1 MMGAGGGGG
10 GGGAALSANQQL
22 VAQISRARDKRSRRW
37 RIAFLATWA
46 VIVAGLVVF
55 ILVTVNVDT
64 TFLQQTIPFILA
76 GVPITLF
83 LAITSIFFATILAGL
98 GALGRLSRNPYL
110 NGIASFYVSFFRGT
124 PLLLQI
130 LFIYL
135 ALPQAGIVL
144 PAIPTAIVAL
154 SLNYGSY
161 MTEVFRSGIEAVPHG
176 QTEAAQSLG
185 MTSRTTFRRIIA
197 PQAFRI
203 VTPAVGNDFI
213 AMIKDSSL
221 ASVVGV
227 QEILWRAQ
235 TAGRPTFQSM
245 QTLLVAAFIYWVLT
259 ILFSLFQNRLERRM
273 ATGDRV
279 TSRRP

>member
-1 MMGAGGGGG
+1 MSFAGGAGM
-10 GGGAALSANQQL
+10 SANQLL
-22 VAQISRARDKRSRRW
+22 VAQISAERQRRSRRW
-37 RIAFLATWA
+37 RLAFLATWA
-46 VIVAGLVVF
+46 VIVAGLVAF

-64 TFLQQTIPFILA
+64 AFLQQTIPFILA

-83 LAITSIFFATILAGL
+83 LAVTSIFFATILAGL

-144 PAIPTAIVAL
+144 PAVPTAIVAL

-213 AMIKDSSL
+213 SMIKDSSL

-235 TAGRPTFQSM
+235 TAGRPSFQSM

-273 ATGDRV
+273 ATGDRNQE
-279 TSRRP
+279 RRG

>member
-1 MMGAGGGGG
+1 MSFAGGAGM
-10 GGGAALSANQQL
+10 SANQLL
-22 VAQISRARDKRSRRW
+22 VAQISAERQRRSRRW
-37 RIAFLATWA
+37 RLAFLATWA
-46 VIVAGLVVF
+46 VIVAGLVAF

-64 TFLQQTIPFILA
+64 AFLQQTIPFILA

-83 LAITSIFFATILAGL
+83 LAVTSIFFATILAGL

-213 AMIKDSSL
+213 SMIKDSSL

-235 TAGRPTFQSM
+235 TAGRPSFQSM

-273 ATGDRV
+273 ATGDRNQE
-279 TSRRP
+279 RRG

>member
-1 MMGAGGGGG
+1 MMNPVGSSLAER
-10 GGGAALSANQQL
+10 SANQQL
-22 VAQISRARDKRSRRW
+22 VADIARARERRSRRW
-37 RIAFLATWA
+37 RIAFLGTWG
-46 VIVAGLVVF
+46 VIVAGLVAF
-55 ILVTVNVDT
+55 ILVTISVDSV
-64 TFLQQTIPFILA
+64 FLQKWIPFILT
-76 GVPITLF
+76 GIPVTLF
-83 LAITSIFFATILAGL
+83 LAVTSIFFATILAAF

-176 QTEAAQSLG
+176 QTEAAESLG
-185 MTSRTTFRRIIA
+185 MTSRTTFRRIVA

-203 VTPAVGNDFI
+203 VTPAVGNDFV

-227 QEILWRAQ
+227 QELLWRAQ

-245 QTLLVAAFIYWVLT
+245 QTLLVAAFIYWVMT
-259 ILFSLFQNRLERRM
+259 ILFSLVQGRLERRM
-273 ATGDRV
+273 ATGDR
-279 TSRRP
+279 SQRGRP

>member
-1 MMGAGGGGG
+1 MSFAGGAGM
-10 GGGAALSANQQL
+10 SANQLL
-22 VAQISRARDKRSRRW
+22 VAQISEERKRRSRRW
-37 RIAFLATWA
+37 RLAFLATWA
-46 VIVAGLVVF
+46 VIVAGLVLF

-64 TFLQQTIPFILA
+64 AFLQQTIPFILA

-144 PAIPTAIVAL
+144 PAVPTAIVAL

-185 MTSRTTFRRIIA
+185 MNSRTTFRRIIA

-213 AMIKDSSL
+213 SMIKDSSL

>member
-1 MMGAGGGGG
+1 MSFAGGAGM
-10 GGGAALSANQQL
+10 SANQRL
-22 VAQISRARDKRSRRW
+22 VTEISAARQRRSRRW
-37 RIAFLATWA
+37 RGAFLATWA
-46 VIVAGLVVF
+46 VIVAGLIAF
-55 ILVTVNVDT
+55 ILLTVNVDT
-64 TFLQQTIPFILA
+64 TFLSKTIPFILE

-83 LAITSIFFATILAGL
+83 LAVTSIFFATILAAF
-98 GALGRLSRNPYL
+98 GALGRLSTNPYL
-110 NGIASFYVSFFRGT
+110 NGVASFYVSFFRGT
-124 PLLLQI
+124 PLILQI

-144 PAIPTAIVAL
+144 PEIPTAIIAL
-154 SLNYGSY
+154 SLNYGAY

-185 MTSRTTFRRIIA
+185 MTTRTTFVRIIA

-203 VTPAVGNDFI
+203 VTPAVGNDFVS
-213 AMIKDSSL
+213 MIKDSAL

-227 QEILWRAQ
+227 QETLWRAQ

-259 ILFSLFQNRLERRM
+259 ILFSLFQGRLERRM
-273 ATGDRV
+273 ATGDRHQG
-279 TSRRP
+279 RGR

>member
-1 MMGAGGGGG
+1 MMGSAGGPSVG
-10 GGGAALSANQQL
+10 LSANQQL
-22 VAQISRARDKRSRRW
+22 VADIARARNRRGRTW
-37 RIAFLATWA
+37 RTKFLITWTA
-46 VIVAGLVVF
+46 IVVGLVAF
-55 ILVTVNVDT
+55 ILLTVNVDSA
-64 TFLQQTIPFILA
+64 FLQGVVPFILE

-83 LAITSIFFATILAGL
+83 LAVTSIFFATILAAL

-144 PAIPTAIVAL
+144 PEIPTAIVAL

-176 QTEAAQSLG
+176 QTEAAESLG

-203 VTPAVGNDFI
+203 VTPAIGNDFI
-213 AMIKDSSL
+213 AMIKDSAL

-227 QEILWRAQ
+227 QEVLWRAQ
-235 TAGRPTFQSM
+235 AAGRPTFQSM

-259 ILFSLFQNRLERRM
+259 ILFSLFQGRLEKRM

-279 TSRRP
+279 QRRVQ

>member
-1 MMGAGGGGG
+1 MSGLGGSSL
-10 GGGAALSANQQL
+10 ASRAANQQL
-22 VAQISRARDKRSRRW
+22 VADIARARERRSRRW
-37 RIAFLATWA
+37 RIAFLGTWG
-46 VIVAGLVVF
+46 VIVAGLVAF
-55 ILVTVNVDT
+55 ILVTISVDSV
-64 TFLQQTIPFILA
+64 FLQKWIPFILA
-76 GVPITLF
+76 GIPVTLF
-83 LAITSIFFATILAGL
+83 LAVTSIFFATILAAF

-176 QTEAAQSLG
+176 QTEAAESLG
-185 MTSRTTFRRIIA
+185 MTSRTTFRRIVA

-203 VTPAVGNDFI
+203 VTPAVGNDFV

-227 QEILWRAQ
+227 QELLWRAQ

-245 QTLLVAAFIYWVLT
+245 QTLLVAAFIYWVMT
-259 ILFSLFQNRLERRM
+259 ILFSLVQGRLERRM
-273 ATGDRV
+273 ATGDR
-279 TSRRP
+279 TQRGRA

>member
-1 MMGAGGGGG
+1 MSDGMGSSLAGR
-10 GGGAALSANQQL
+10 SANQML
-22 VAQISRARDKRSRRW
+22 VAQISAERQRRSRRW
-37 RIAFLATWA
+37 RLAFLATWA
-46 VIVAGLVVF
+46 VIVAGLVAF

-64 TFLQQTIPFILA
+64 AFLQQTIPFILA

-83 LAITSIFFATILAGL
+83 LAVTSIFFATILAAL

-213 AMIKDSSL
+213 SMIKDSSL

-235 TAGRPTFQSM
+235 TAGRPSFQSM

-273 ATGDRV
+273 ATGDRNQG
-279 TSRRP
+279 RRG

>member
-1 MMGAGGGGG
+1 M
-10 GGGAALSANQQL
+10 SANQLL
-22 VAQISRARDKRSRRW
+22 VAEISKERERRSRRW
-37 RIAFLATWA
+37 RLAFLATWA
-46 VIVAGLVVF
+46 VIVAGLVLF

-64 TFLQQTIPFILA
+64 AFLQQTIPFILA

-144 PAIPTAIVAL
+144 PAVPTAIVAL

-185 MTSRTTFRRIIA
+185 MNSRTTFRRIIA

-213 AMIKDSSL
+213 SMIKDSSL

>member
-1 MMGAGGGGG
+1 MSFAGGAGM
-10 GGGAALSANQQL
+10 SANQLL
-22 VAQISRARDKRSRRW
+22 VAQISAERQRRSRRW
-37 RIAFLATWA
+37 RLAFLATWA
-46 VIVAGLVVF
+46 VIVAGLVLF

-64 TFLQQTIPFILA
+64 AFLQQTIPFILA

-83 LAITSIFFATILAGL
+83 LAVTSIFFATILAAL

-144 PAIPTAIVAL
+144 PAVPTAIVAL

-213 AMIKDSSL
+213 SMIKDSSL

-235 TAGRPTFQSM
+235 TAGRPSFQSM

-273 ATGDRV
+273 ATGDRNQG
-279 TSRRP
+279 RRG

>member
-1 MMGAGGGGG
+1 MSFAGGAGM
-10 GGGAALSANQQL
+10 SANQLL
-22 VAQISRARDKRSRRW
+22 VAQISAERQRRSRRW
-37 RIAFLATWA
+37 RLAFLATWA
-46 VIVAGLVVF
+46 VIVAGLVLF

-64 TFLQQTIPFILA
+64 AFLQQTIPFILA

-83 LAITSIFFATILAGL
+83 LAVTSIFFATILAAL

-144 PAIPTAIVAL
+144 PAVPTAIVAL

-213 AMIKDSSL
+213 SMIKDSSL

-235 TAGRPTFQSM
+235 TAGRPSFQSM

-273 ATGDRV
+273 ATGDRNQG
-279 TSRRP
+279 RRP

>member
-1 MMGAGGGGG
+1 MNAFGGTVHKTP
-10 GGGAALSANQQL
+10 NEQL
-22 VAQISRARDKRSRRW
+22 VADIAQARERRGRVW
-37 RIAFLATWA
+37 RTKFLITWA
-46 VIVAGLVVF
+46 VVVAALVGF
-55 ILVTVNVDT
+55 IFITVTVDSV
-64 TFLQQTIPFILA
+64 FLVKVIPFILA

-83 LAITSIFFATILAGL
+83 LAVTSIFFATLLAIV
-98 GALGRLSRNPYL
+98 GALGRMSTNPYF
-110 NGIASFYVSFFRGT
+110 NGVASFYVSFFRGT

-130 LFIYL
+130 LFIFL

-144 PAIPTAIVAL
+144 PPVPTAIVAL

-185 MTSRTTFRRIIA
+185 MSPRTTFRRIVV

-203 VTPAVGNDFI
+203 VTPAIGNDFV

-221 ASVVGV
+221 AYVVGV
-227 QEILWRAQ
+227 QDVLWRAQ
-235 TAGRPTFQSM
+235 AAGRPTFQSM
-245 QTLLVAAFIYWVLT
+245 QTLLVAAFVYWVLT
-259 ILFSLFQNRLERRM
+259 ILFSLFQGRLERRM

-279 TSRRP
+279 QSKRP

>member
-1 MMGAGGGGG
+1 MGSSLAGR
-10 GGGAALSANQQL
+10 SANQVL
-22 VAQISRARDKRSRRW
+22 VAQISAERHRRSRRW
-37 RIAFLATWA
+37 RLAFLATWA
-46 VIVAGLVVF
+46 VIVAGLVLF
-55 ILVTVNVDT
+55 ILVTITVDT
-64 TFLQQTIPFILA
+64 TFLRQTIPFILA

-144 PAIPTAIVAL
+144 PAVPTAIVAL

-213 AMIKDSSL
+213 SMIKDSSL

-235 TAGRPTFQSM
+235 TAGRPSFQSM

-259 ILFSLFQNRLERRM
+259 ILFSVFQNRLERRM
-273 ATGDRV
+273 ATGDRNQG
-279 TSRRP
+279 RRP

>member
-1 MMGAGGGGG
+1 MSGPVGGSL
-10 GGGAALSANQQL
+10 AERSVNQQL
-22 VAQISRARDKRSRRW
+22 VHQIARARERRSRRW
-37 RIAFLATWA
+37 RLMFLATWG
-46 VIVAGLVVF
+46 VIVAGLVAF
-55 ILVTVNVDT
+55 ILITVTVDS
-64 TFLQQTIPFILA
+64 TFLQKWIPFILT
-76 GVPITLF
+76 GVPVTLF
-83 LAITSIFFATILAGL
+83 LSVTSIFFATILAGF
-98 GALGRLSRNPYL
+98 GALGRLSRNPFL
-110 NGIASFYVSFFRGT
+110 NAIASFYVSFFRGT

-176 QTEAAQSLG
+176 QTEAAESLG

-203 VTPAVGNDFI
+203 ITPAVGNDFV

-227 QEILWRAQ
+227 QELLWRAQ

-245 QTLLVAAFIYWVLT
+245 QTLLVAAFVYWMLT
-259 ILFSLFQNRLERRM
+259 ILFSLFQGRLERRM
-273 ATGDRV
+273 ATGDR
-279 TSRRP
+279 SEGRRA

>member
-1 MMGAGGGGG
+1 MGSSLAGR
-10 GGGAALSANQQL
+10 SANQML
-22 VAQISRARDKRSRRW
+22 VAQISAERQRRSRRW

-46 VIVAGLVVF
+46 VIVAGLVLF

-64 TFLQQTIPFILA
+64 AFLQQTIPFILA

-83 LAITSIFFATILAGL
+83 LAVTSIFFATILAGL

-144 PAIPTAIVAL
+144 PAVPTAIVAL

-161 MTEVFRSGIEAVPHG
+161 MTEVFRSGIEAVPPG

-213 AMIKDSSL
+213 SMIKDSSL

-235 TAGRPTFQSM
+235 TAGRPSFQSM

-279 TSRRP
+279 TNRRP

>member
-1 MMGAGGGGG
+1 MSGPVGASL
-10 GGGAALSANQQL
+10 AERSVNQQL
-22 VAQISRARDKRSRRW
+22 LTEIARARQRRSRRW
-37 RIAFLATWA
+37 RAQFYAMWA
-46 VIVAGLVVF
+46 IIVAGLVAF
-55 ILVTVNVDT
+55 IVITVTVDS
-64 TFLQQTIPFILA
+64 TFLQKWMPFILT
-76 GVPITLF
+76 GVPVTLF
-83 LAITSIFFATILAGL
+83 LAVTSIFFATILAAF
-98 GALGRLSRNPYL
+98 GALGRLSRNPFL
-110 NGIASFYVSFFRGT
+110 NAIASFYVSFFRGT

-154 SLNYGSY
+154 SLNYGAY
-161 MTEVFRSGIEAVPHG
+161 MTEVFRSGIEAVPQG

-203 VTPAVGNDFI
+203 VTPAVGNDFV

-227 QEILWRAQ
+227 QELLWRAQ

-245 QTLLVAAFIYWVLT
+245 QTLLVAAFVYWMLT
-259 ILFSLFQNRLERRM
+259 ILFSLFQGRLERRM
-273 ATGDRV
+273 AMGDR
-279 TSRRP
+279 TSERRS

>member
-1 MMGAGGGGG
+1 MSFAGGAGM
-10 GGGAALSANQQL
+10 SANQML
-22 VAQISRARDKRSRRW
+22 VAEISKANERRSRRW
-37 RIAFLATWA
+37 RLAFLATWA
-46 VIVAGLVVF
+46 VIVAGLVLF

-64 TFLQQTIPFILA
+64 AFLQQTIPYILA

-83 LAITSIFFATILAGL
+83 LAVTSIFFATILAGL

-144 PAIPTAIVAL
+144 PAVPTAIVAL

-185 MTSRTTFRRIIA
+185 MNSRTTFRRIIA

-213 AMIKDSSL
+213 SMIKDSSL

>member
-1 MMGAGGGGG
+1 MSFAGGAGM
-10 GGGAALSANQQL
+10 SANQLL
-22 VAQISRARDKRSRRW
+22 VAEISKERERRSRRW
-37 RIAFLATWA
+37 RLAFLATWA
-46 VIVAGLVVF
+46 VIVAGLVLF

-64 TFLQQTIPFILA
+64 AFLQQTIPYILA

-144 PAIPTAIVAL
+144 PAVPTAIVAL

-185 MTSRTTFRRIIA
+185 MNSRTTFRRIIA

-213 AMIKDSSL
+213 SMIKDSSL

>member
-1 MMGAGGGGG
+1 MSFAGGAGM
-10 GGGAALSANQQL
+10 SANQQL
-22 VAQISRARDKRSRRW
+22 VLEISKERERRSRKW
-37 RIAFLATWA
+37 RAAFLATWA
-46 VIVAGLVVF
+46 VIVAGLVLF

-64 TFLQQTIPFILA
+64 VFLQKTIPFILL
-76 GVPITLF
+76 GVPMTLF
-83 LAITSIFFATILAGL
+83 LAVTSIFFATILAGL
-98 GALGRLSRNPYL
+98 GALGRLSRNPYI

-124 PLLLQI
+124 PLILQI
-130 LFIYL
+130 LFIFL
-135 ALPQAGIVL
+135 ALPQAGIILEPV
-144 PAIPTAIVAL
+144 PTAIVAL

-176 QTEAAQSLG
+176 QTEAAESLG

-203 VTPAVGNDFI
+203 VTPAVGNDFV
-213 AMIKDSSL
+213 AMIKDSAL

-227 QEILWRAQ
+227 QEVLWRAQ
-235 TAGRPTFQSM
+235 TAGRPSFQSM
-245 QTLLVAAFIYWVLT
+245 QTLLVAAFIYWVMT
-259 ILFSLFQNRLERRM
+259 ILFSLFQGRLERRM

>member
-1 MMGAGGGGG
+1 MGGGGSLAG
-10 GGGAALSANQQL
+10 RSVNQQL
-22 VAQISRARDKRSRRW
+22 VADIARAHAQRGRRW
-37 RIAFLATWA
+37 RIQFFAMWA
-46 VIVAGLVVF
+46 VIVAGLVAF
-55 ILVTVNVDT
+55 ILAAVTVDP
-64 TFLQQTIPFILA
+64 TFLGKWIPFILT
-76 GVPITLF
+76 GIPITLF
-83 LAITSIFFATILAGL
+83 LAVTSIFFATILAAL

-110 NGIASFYVSFFRGT
+110 NAIASFYVSFFRGT

-176 QTEAAQSLG
+176 QTEAAESLG
-185 MTSRTTFRRIIA
+185 MTTRTTFRRIIA

-203 VTPAVGNDFI
+203 VTPAVGNDFV

-245 QTLLVAAFIYWVLT
+245 QTLLVAAFIYWVMT
-259 ILFSLFQNRLERRM
+259 ILFSLFQGRLERRM
-273 ATGDRV
+273 AMGDR
-279 TSRRP
+279 SQARRP

>member
-1 MMGAGGGGG
+1 MSY
-10 GGGAALSANQQL
+10 GGGAGMSANQLL
-22 VAQISRARDKRSRRW
+22 VAEISTARQRRSRRW
-37 RIAFLATWA
+37 RAAFLATWA
-46 VIVAGLVVF
+46 VIIAALVVF
-55 ILVTVNVDT
+55 ILATVNVDT
-64 TFLQQTIPFILA
+64 TFLQKTIPFILL
-76 GVPITLF
+76 GVPMTLF
-83 LAITSIFFATILAGL
+83 LAVTSIFFATILAGL
-98 GALGRLSRNPYL
+98 GALGRLSRNPYI

-124 PLLLQI
+124 PLILQI

-135 ALPQAGIVL
+135 ALPQAGIIL
-144 PAIPTAIVAL
+144 DPIPTAIVAL

-176 QTEAAQSLG
+176 QTEAAESLG

-203 VTPAVGNDFI
+203 VTPAVGNDFV
-213 AMIKDSSL
+213 AMIKDSAL

-227 QEILWRAQ
+227 QEVLWRAQ
-235 TAGRPTFQSM
+235 TAGRPSFQSM
-245 QTLLVAAFIYWVLT
+245 QTLLVAAFIYWVMT
-259 ILFSLFQNRLERRM
+259 ILFSLFQGRLERRM

>member
-1 MMGAGGGGG
+1 MSFAGGAGM
-10 GGGAALSANQQL
+10 SANQLL
-22 VAQISRARDKRSRRW
+22 VAQISAERQRRSRRW
-37 RIAFLATWA
+37 RLAFLATWA
-46 VIVAGLVVF
+46 VIVAGLVLF

-64 TFLQQTIPFILA
+64 AFLQQTIPFILA

-83 LAITSIFFATILAGL
+83 LAVTSIFFATILAGL

-144 PAIPTAIVAL
+144 PAVPTAIVAL

-185 MTSRTTFRRIIA
+185 MNSRTTFRRIIA

-203 VTPAVGNDFI
+203 VTPAVGNDFV

-235 TAGRPTFQSM
+235 VAGRPSFQSM

-259 ILFSLFQNRLERRM
+259 ILFSLFQGRLERRM

>member
-1 MMGAGGGGG
+1 MSYAGGAGM
-10 GGGAALSANQQL
+10 SANQLL
-22 VAQISRARDKRSRRW
+22 VAEISKERERRSRRW
-37 RIAFLATWA
+37 RLAFLATWA
-46 VIVAGLVVF
+46 VIVAGLVLF

-64 TFLQQTIPFILA
+64 AFLQQTIPFILA

-144 PAIPTAIVAL
+144 PAVPTAIVAL

-185 MTSRTTFRRIIA
+185 MNSRTTFRRIIA

-213 AMIKDSSL
+213 SMIKDSSL

>member
-1 MMGAGGGGG
+1 MSYAGGAGM
-10 GGGAALSANQQL
+10 SANQLL
-22 VAQISRARDKRSRRW
+22 VAQISAERQRRSRRW
-37 RIAFLATWA
+37 RLAFLATWA
-46 VIVAGLVVF
+46 VIVAGLVLF

-64 TFLQQTIPFILA
+64 AFLQQTIPYILA

-83 LAITSIFFATILAGL
+83 LAVTSIFFATILAGL

-144 PAIPTAIVAL
+144 PAVPTAIVAL

-176 QTEAAQSLG
+176 QTEAAESLG
-185 MTSRTTFRRIIA
+185 MNSRTTFRRIIA

-213 AMIKDSSL
+213 SMIKDSSL
-221 ASVVGV
+221 VYVLGV
-227 QEILWRAQ
+227 QELLWRAS
-235 TAGRPTFQSM
+235 TLGRRELASLEG
-245 QTLLVAAFIYWVLT
+245 LLIAAAIYWVLT
-259 ILFSLFQNRLERRM
+259 MIFSYFQDKLEKRM
-273 ATGDRV
+273 ARGDR
-279 TSRRP
+279 

>member
-1 MMGAGGGGG
+1 MSFAGGAGM
-10 GGGAALSANQQL
+10 SANQLL
-22 VAQISRARDKRSRRW
+22 VAEISKERERRSRRW
-37 RIAFLATWA
+37 RLAFLATWA
-46 VIVAGLVVF
+46 VIVAGLVLF

-64 TFLQQTIPFILA
+64 AFLQQTIPFILA

-83 LAITSIFFATILAGL
+83 LAVTSIFFATILAGL

-144 PAIPTAIVAL
+144 PAVPTAIVAL

-185 MTSRTTFRRIIA
+185 MNSRTTFRRIIA

-213 AMIKDSSL
+213 SMIKDSSL

>member
-1 MMGAGGGGG
+1 MSFAGGAGM
-10 GGGAALSANQQL
+10 SANQVL
-22 VAQISRARDKRSRRW
+22 VAQISAERKRRSRRW
-37 RIAFLATWA
+37 RLAFLATWA
-46 VIVAGLVVF
+46 VIVAGLVLF

-64 TFLQQTIPFILA
+64 AFLQQTIPFILA

-144 PAIPTAIVAL
+144 PAVPTAIVAL

-176 QTEAAQSLG
+176 QTEAAESLG
-185 MTSRTTFRRIIA
+185 MNSRTTFRRIIA

-213 AMIKDSSL
+213 SMIKDSSL

>member
-1 MMGAGGGGG
+1 MMGAGGGGS
-10 GGGAALSANQQL
+10 AALSANQQL
-22 VAQISRARDKRSRRW
+22 VAQISRAREKRSRRW

-235 TAGRPTFQSM
+235 TAGRPSFQSM